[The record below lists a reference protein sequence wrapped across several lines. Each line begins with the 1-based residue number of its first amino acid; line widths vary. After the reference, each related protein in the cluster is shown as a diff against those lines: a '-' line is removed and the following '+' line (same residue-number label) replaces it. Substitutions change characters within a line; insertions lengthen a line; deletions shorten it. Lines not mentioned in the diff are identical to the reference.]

1 MKILILWI
9 LIVIMKKV
17 GNDSN
22 ILLII
27 LILIMIVI
35 IKIIIKIVSIISS
48 IGVEFQLTIF
58 MVRNSNHQN
67 DDGDKNFTTVLY
79 DNL

>member
-1 MKILILWI
+1 MKEID
-9 LIVIMKKV
+9 
-17 GNDSN
+17 NDSN

-27 LILIMIVI
+27 VLLTIIVI
-35 IKIIIKIVSIISS
+35 IKITIKIVSIISS

-67 DDGDKNFTTVLY
+67 DDGDKNFTMILN